1 MCLTKPS
8 TLIKKTLSKVG
19 LEGTYFN
26 ITKSMYDKHTAN
38 IIFNREKLK
47 HQEQDKEVCFHHS
60 QQHSMESTST
70 TIRQEE
76 IKGNQ
81 IGKEEVKLS
90 FADDVILYIVIPK
103 DSTKRL
109 LEQTILIKQQ
119 NTKSIFRNQLH
130 FYTPI
135 MNYQKGKLRK

>member
-1 MCLTKPS
+1 
-8 TLIKKTLSKVG
+8 
-19 LEGTYFN
+19 
-26 ITKSMYDKHTAN
+26 
-38 IIFNREKLK
+38 
-47 HQEQDKEVCFHHS
+47 
-60 QQHSMESTST
+60 MESTST

-109 LEQTILIKQQ
+109 LEQTILIK
-119 NTKSIFRNQLH
+119 
-130 FYTPI
+130 
-135 MNYQKGKLRK
+135 